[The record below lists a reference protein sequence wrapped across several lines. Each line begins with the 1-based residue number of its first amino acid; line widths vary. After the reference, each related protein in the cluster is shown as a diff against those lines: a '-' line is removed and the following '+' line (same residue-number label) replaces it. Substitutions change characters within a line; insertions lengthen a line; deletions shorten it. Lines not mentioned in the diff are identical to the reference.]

1 MNALNQTST
10 TSRRT
15 FIMRSFQIAAG
26 LVMTSPLNSLA
37 VPVRY
42 HVLPLYHTHTRET
55 LVVTVDLTNRRL
67 DNYDAA
73 YRFLRDFRT
82 GETHTIDF
90 QLFEILSRIQLKLKS
105 SGTFEVISGYRSPL
119 TNEQLRKTG
128 NGVAKKSLHV
138 FGKAIDIRLTDT
150 ATKVLRKEAWDMQR
164 GGVGYYPKSDFIHLD
179 TGRVRSW

>member
-1 MNALNQTST
+1 MNALNQTAT
-10 TSRRT
+10 ASRRT
-15 FIMRSFQIAAG
+15 FIVRSFQIAAG
-26 LVMTSPLNSLA
+26 LVISSPLNSWA
-37 VPVRY
+37 VPDRY
-42 HVLPLYHTHTRET
+42 HALPLYHTHTRET

-82 GETHTIDF
+82 GEIHTIDF
-90 QLFEILSRIQLKLKS
+90 QLFEILSRVQLKLKS
-105 SGTFEVISGYRSPL
+105 SGAYEVISGFRSPA

-138 FGKAIDIRLTDT
+138 YGKAIDIRLTDT
-150 ATKVLRKEAWDMQR
+150 STKVLREKVWEMQR
-164 GGVGYYPKSDFIHLD
+164 GGVGYYPQSDFIHLD